1 MGRIT
6 NDDVVAV
13 NEKERQRQRQ
23 RQLRRRPCH
32 LLLTFDSKSF
42 EQVKRLRELTSCRA

>member
-13 NEKERQRQRQ
+13 NEKERQRQ